1 VARGRAPSSRLA
13 RRSRRGHPMPAAARR
28 YPAGPQTPG
37 TGWAACRAAGCP
49 AGDHRAGDE
58 HGRQGHAPGGD
69 GCSPSARL
77 GLGAGLLAHQP
88 ACHSQCAGRPWIT
101 SQPRCSGR

>member
-13 RRSRRGHPMPAAARR
+13 RRSRRGHPMPAAAQR

-37 TGWAACRAAGCP
+37 NRLGSLPGSRLPG
-49 AGDHRAGDE
+49 GDHRAGDE

-69 GCSPSARL
+69 G
-77 GLGAGLLAHQP
+77 
-88 ACHSQCAGRPWIT
+88 
-101 SQPRCSGR
+101 